1 MSNATHDKSTA
12 KRPWVPTIPAHSKE
26 HTDVWNAIHAYAQA
40 SYTGNERAPSVA
52 RQKAVL
58 KVNEAVQA
66 IVEYVSRL
74 VREDERRECIAY
86 ADRTERMYLA
96 RAQAIADDTDR
107 ADGNAAAD
115 DEERAAGAAAGAR
128 AVAHGLRKGAHR

>member
-1 MSNATHDKSTA
+1 MSTA
-12 KRPWVPTIPAHSKE
+12 KKPWVPELPAHSKM
-26 HTDVWNAIHAYAQA
+26 HVDLWDAIHAYAQA
-40 SYTGNERAPSVA
+40 SYDGPECAPSIARAHAVA
-52 RQKAVL
+52 KTHMALR
-58 KVNEAVQA
+58 A
-66 IVEYVSRL
+66 IMEHTSML

-86 ADRTERMYLA
+86 ADRTERMFLA

>member
-1 MSNATHDKSTA
+1 MTTPNMSTDK
-12 KRPWVPTIPAHSKE
+12 KPWVPTIPAHAKE
-26 HTDVWNAIHAYAQA
+26 HVDVWNAIHAYAQA
-40 SYTGNERAPSVA
+40 SYTGRERPPSVA

-58 KVNEAVQA
+58 EVNKAVQA
-66 IVEYVSRL
+66 IVEYVSSL

-86 ADRTERMYLA
+86 ADRTERMCLA

-115 DEERAAGAAAGAR
+115 DEERATAAAAGAR